1 MCKQK
6 SEVQDKVD
14 RIFAEE
20 GFPQIPLLGVG
31 DPPEHKFHRSFVD
44 KAFMPM
50 RVKQM
55 EEHLEGIVDD
65 MIDRFIDKP
74 TIEFR
79 SEFAGIVQQARS
91 EEPTSALQTLTH

>member
-20 GFPQIPLLGVG
+20 GFPQIPLLVVG

-44 KAFMPM
+44 KAFMPV

-74 TIEFR
+74 QIEFR
-79 SEFAGIVQQARS
+79 SEFAGKIGRASWRERVCKS
-91 EEPTSALQTLTH
+91 V